1 MVTDRCFAPVEKQKL
16 EPELWLVEEERDFEA
31 VDPGMKKWTSGCVFI
46 FCFESSFVAGEFEEL
61 SSGKLV

>member
-1 MVTDRCFAPVEKQKL
+1 MVTDGCFAPVENQKL

-31 VDPGMKKWTSGCVFI
+31 VGPGQKTLTSGCVFI
-46 FCFESSFVAGEFEEL
+46 LCFESSFVAGEIEEL